1 MVTANIAT
9 DAQKY
14 GVVKETDVVRQKYLE
29 AKRVLK
35 SKMEQEQRNSRANSL
50 KIQTLWRKIMRINK
64 VDGLRK
70 EIEVLSQNHERDVDR
85 KDAIIQVGGSC
96 VVGGGV
102 LFCFSMRSLLLA
114 HFYLLTSA
122 PHLIFHHPPGVSP
135 LNFTAIAFPS
145 PFPIKR
151 SF

>member
-1 MVTANIAT
+1 MRLGKSSKGAAVVTANIAT

-29 AKRVLK
+29 TKRVLK

-70 EIEVLSQNHERDVDR
+70 EIEVIEEKHVTMSKGDEIREGLWARIIATIEGTALDKAIEVDKAFQGDGIAAWYRMRKRYTKLSQD
-85 KDAIIQVGGSC
+85 
-96 VVGGGV
+96 
-102 LFCFSMRSLLLA
+102 
-114 HFYLLTSA
+114 
-122 PHLIFHHPPGVSP
+122 
-135 LNFTAIAFPS
+135 
-145 PFPIKR
+145 
-151 SF
+151 